1 MLLALTHE
9 TKSAEE
15 LQSALRK
22 SDPPVIVRVEEGR
35 VLIDLRT
42 VFAQQIS
49 ELATV
54 LQNI

>member
-1 MLLALTHE
+1 V
-9 TKSAEE
+9 
-15 LQSALRK
+15 LRQ